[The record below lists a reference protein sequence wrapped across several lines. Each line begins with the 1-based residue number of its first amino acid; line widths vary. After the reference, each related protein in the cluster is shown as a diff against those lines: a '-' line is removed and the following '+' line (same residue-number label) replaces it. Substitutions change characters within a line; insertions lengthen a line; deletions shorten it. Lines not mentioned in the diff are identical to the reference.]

1 MPGVNQILNHHS
13 SWLTFIYNISLIIL
27 NLQKFTTTSPPP
39 HPPQHTHTHTH
50 IHTQTYMDY
59 IRGLPINDTPE
70 MFGLHD
76 NANITFALNET
87 FQLLEG
93 ILLLQ
98 PKSSKGAGKSR
109 EEVSWLAKTV
119 IKTYFTALAWFMTQ
133 LKLCLILCVVI
144 AWFMARLMACVLY

>member
-1 MPGVNQILNHHS
+1 ME
-13 SWLTFIYNISLIIL
+13 
-27 NLQKFTTTSPPP
+27 
-39 HPPQHTHTHTH
+39 
-50 IHTQTYMDY
+50 Y

-87 FQLLEG
+87 SQLLGG

-109 EEVSWLAKTV
+109 EEVS
-119 IKTYFTALAWFMTQ
+119 Y
-133 LKLCLILCVVI
+133 
-144 AWFMARLMACVLY
+144 